1 MNKSQTPGN
10 HSSSSNT
17 MLGATQKAF
26 VLAVLT
32 VMAVMTFWLA
42 SPQTTV
48 SAQTACLLDCEAAYV
63 ACISSPDPPPVGMDC
78 IDRYDQ
84 CVDACLGN

>member
-26 VLAVLT
+26 VLAVMT
-32 VMAVMTFWLA
+32 VMAVMTIWLA

-48 SAQTACLLDCEAAYV
+48 HGQFECLLDCQEAYV
-63 ACISSPDPPPVGMDC
+63 RCISSPDPPPVGGC
-78 IDRYDQ
+78 IDRYEQ
-84 CVDACLGN
+84 CCEACLSN